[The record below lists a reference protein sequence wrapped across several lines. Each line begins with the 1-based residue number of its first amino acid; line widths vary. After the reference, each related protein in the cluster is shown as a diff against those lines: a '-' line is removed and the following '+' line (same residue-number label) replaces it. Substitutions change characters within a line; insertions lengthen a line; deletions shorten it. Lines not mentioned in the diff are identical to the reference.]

1 MMSLA
6 GLRGMPKVSIGKP
19 RSAARAT
26 IFSPEVQEIPVEAA
40 PKVATSP
47 TPKRPTE
54 GSTPHHEGS
63 TCMHKRVKMTVE
75 KHKSRRSEG
84 SSRAHSKG
92 KESVASGG
100 EPVKPT
106 YCRPKSIKEL
116 CKTTMRTDDEGY
128 YALKMIDLP
137 PQDPDSEMWDRWEAL
152 KNSA

>member
-6 GLRGMPKVSIGKP
+6 RLRGMPKVLIGKP
-19 RSAARAT
+19 RPVARAT

-40 PKVATSP
+40 PKVATSL
-47 TPKRPTE
+47 TPKRPTK
-54 GSTPHHEGS
+54 G
-63 TCMHKRVKMTVE
+63 
-75 KHKSRRSEG
+75 EG

-92 KESVASGG
+92 KEPVASGG

-106 YCRPKSIKEL
+106 YYRPKSIKEL
-116 CKTTMRTDDEGY
+116 CKTTMRTDNEGY

-152 KNSA
+152 KNSARVWDDP